1 LFSYIGIVKN
11 KKKGGNNMPVKIHG
25 KAYET
30 VSERLQKFR
39 EQHPAESG
47 WSIVTE
53 IVEIN
58 DEKVLIKAKILDDQG
73 KVVGTGLAE
82 EYRDES
88 LINKTSAVENCET
101 SAIGRALMAA
111 GFGSGEYCSAE
122 ELLAALSRQ
131 KEIEEALKQ
140 AEADVNKKEPISDE
154 FKEFLKKE
162 GVELQETADGIVAVS
177 DDLYKKPT
185 VRNELKKA
193 GFKWNGKN
201 WIR

>member
-1 LFSYIGIVKN
+1 VLF
-11 KKKGGNNMPVKIHG
+11 
-25 KAYET
+25 
-30 VSERLQKFR
+30 R
-39 EQHPAESG
+39 
-47 WSIVTE
+47 SI
-53 IVEIN
+53 I
-58 DEKVLIKAKILDDQG
+58 DDQG

-88 LINKTSAVENCET
+88 MINKTSAVENCET

-162 GVELQETADGIVAVS
+162 GVELQETADGIVAIS

>member
-1 LFSYIGIVKN
+1 
-11 KKKGGNNMPVKIHG
+11 MPVKIHG

-53 IVEIN
+53 IIEIN
-58 DEKVLIKAKILDDQG
+58 DEKVLIQAKIVDDQG

-111 GFGSGEYCSAE
+111 GFGSGEYCSAD
-122 ELLAALSRQ
+122 ELVAALARQ
-131 KEIEEALKQ
+131 KEIEEVLKQ
-140 AEADVNKKEPISDE
+140 AEVVANKSEPLSNELKEY
-154 FKEFLKKE
+154 LQKE
-162 GVELQETADGIVAVS
+162 GVELQESSEGIIAVS